1 MAESISVRLGSEAE
15 KALRRLEDSG
25 MTRSE
30 AIRSALILASRGL
43 DRKRIIAAQSAE
55 LEADE
60 ADRAEMLAIADFM
73 DSLDTPEPLRAT
85 G

>member
-1 MAESISVRLGSEAE
+1 MAESISVRLDSEAE